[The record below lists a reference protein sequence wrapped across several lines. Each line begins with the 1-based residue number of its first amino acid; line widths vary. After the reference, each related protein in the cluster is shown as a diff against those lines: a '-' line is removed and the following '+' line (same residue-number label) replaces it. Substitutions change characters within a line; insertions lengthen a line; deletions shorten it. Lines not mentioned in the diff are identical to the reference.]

1 MGKKVRNMSGRGRQW
16 SGGSSWEVN
25 WRGQRGVMKVTK
37 MFIGRNHTRERDSKA
52 SVSARVVSR
61 RHGGIMNTTGVE
73 RSTNVVFTGGV
84 WRWRVR

>member
-1 MGKKVRNMSGRGRQW
+1 MSKEIRNMGGRGRQW
-16 SGGSSWEVN
+16 SGGSSREIN
-25 WRGQRGVMKVTK
+25 GRGQRGVMKVT
-37 MFIGRNHTRERDSKA
+37 RNRTRERDSKA

-73 RSTNVVFTGGV
+73 RSTNAVFTGGV